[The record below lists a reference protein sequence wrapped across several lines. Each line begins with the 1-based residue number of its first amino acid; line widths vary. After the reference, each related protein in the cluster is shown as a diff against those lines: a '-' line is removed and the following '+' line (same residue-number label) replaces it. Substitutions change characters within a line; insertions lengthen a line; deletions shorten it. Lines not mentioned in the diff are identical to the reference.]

1 MQVYFLAIISQY
13 NKSYINLMASA
24 STDNTNQTK
33 NPWSCFSCVLKQ
45 EKKIQIWISWFN
57 QYITVLMKRNGNDK
71 VQDSNYFSFMNESS
85 RRHLLGWVIYES
97 LLEFENDECEVRE

>member
-1 MQVYFLAIISQY
+1 
-13 NKSYINLMASA
+13 
-24 STDNTNQTK
+24 
-33 NPWSCFSCVLKQ
+33 
-45 EKKIQIWISWFN
+45 
-57 QYITVLMKRNGNDK
+57 MKRNGNDK